1 MSNLIRY
8 IIPEDPEKQMKKND
22 LDYTKYSTSWAPIQK
37 QSQEDKYK
45 GYKFS
50 SKNLLENSFNSLTAN
65 KSSQSKDDGSFMSG
79 ISNIFNNIKSDEKS
93 SSNTPLPQSIA
104 KTAAEES
111 SKIGTVLSPKTI
123 GNDNASYKIAQNNK
137 PNIVNDATKQVSF
150 NDVYWGDG
158 SRKNTHQIE
167 GGYNN
172 NRTNDRG
179 GPTNFAVTQN
189 TLDEYNN
196 WNSSL
201 RTGFNFPKDVKDL
214 KPEQARQIL
223 DERFY
228 QAYNIKAIQNA
239 MIARNVFD
247 AEINQGTRAGK
258 WLAESINENFETN
271 YPQNMVISTQLAER
285 INKLS
290 EAEAIKI
297 NDAYTK
303 KRMKEYLNL
312 IDKDHSQINNI
323 KSWYNRSKNHY
334 SNPEEFD
341 KLYQSTLDEYLN
353 RKYPQYYNGK

>member
-1 MSNLIRY
+1 MSNLIQY
-8 IIPEDPEKQMKKND
+8 IVQDDPEEELKK
-22 LDYTKYSTSWAPIQK
+22 K
-37 QSQEDKYK
+37 QSQTLLSRELSSRQDTDKN
-45 GYKFS
+45 YKFNS
-50 SKNLLENSFNSLTAN
+50 RHLLENDFSHL
-65 KSSQSKDDGSFMSG
+65 QSKPAPTARSYLSQALAKNVVKEG
-79 ISNIFNNIKSDEKS
+79 NKLS
-93 SSNTPLPQSIA
+93 SA
-104 KTAAEES
+104 
-111 SKIGTVLSPKTI
+111 LSPKPI
-123 GNDNASYKIAQNNK
+123 GNDAASYKIAQNTKGNE
-137 PNIVNDATKQVSF
+137 VNDVANRVTFK
-150 NDVYWGDG
+150 DVYWGDG
-158 SRKNTHQIE
+158 RRTNTHQIE

-172 NRTNDRG
+172 NRANDRG

-189 TLDEYNN
+189 TLNEYNN
-196 WNSSL
+196 WKSSL

-258 WLAESINENFETN
+258 WLAEIANEYFGTN
-271 YPQNMVISTQLAER
+271 YPQNMVISPQLAEK
-285 INKLS
+285 INQLP
-290 EAEAIKI
+290 EPDAIKI
-297 NDAYTK
+297 NNAYIK

-323 KSWYNRSKNHY
+323 KSWYNRAKNLY

-353 RKYPQYYNGK
+353 RKYSQYYDRK